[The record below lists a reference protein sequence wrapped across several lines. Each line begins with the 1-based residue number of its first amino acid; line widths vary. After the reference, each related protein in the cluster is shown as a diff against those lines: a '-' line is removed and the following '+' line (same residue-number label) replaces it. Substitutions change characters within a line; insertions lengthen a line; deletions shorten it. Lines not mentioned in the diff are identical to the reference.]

1 MKLLLKNLLLLILL
15 FFSCQQIRAQ
25 STTVTFNEITNYI
38 GTFGETY
45 DNGGLSFS
53 VTKEANATPNS
64 GIKATET
71 EGYQGTVALNDSNIQ
86 PGGIKQW
93 SIQKTDGSLFQ
104 FISIFL
110 QEGGVGAST
119 TGTISAYRAGSLIG
133 SPKPIAFNSATDG
146 LKTFDNDPDFYEVD
160 EIRINADD
168 IYNFLDHVTTG
179 PPFSPLDEDPPLVTG
194 ITLNGAPP
202 TTSESVT
209 FTVNFSKTALNVS
222 LDDFSLITSGT
233 TGSLAA
239 ISGSGNSYQVTV
251 NAISGEGFLRL
262 DLKSGTNITNEDNTS
277 GVPAFSSGNTHSVSA
292 CFLENMESLP
302 DASSNFS
309 SNGLS
314 FSLST
319 GLESESRLGF
329 GAGNSNDF
337 IKNNSMAGTFSI
349 SSSSLFT
356 MNTVD
361 LFLSDLSNGDNP
373 TASGT
378 LTITGKNNGNTVFTI
393 LKTSGFPVNTTQNGG
408 FFTLDFSTAGDQN
421 YRNTNVDEVEFTIAD
436 GFVELLIDNF
446 NFCQEV
452 PDTDTAAPA
461 VQRIL
466 LDGNPGSTATSIT
479 YIVQFDENALNV
491 SLDDFTLVRT
501 GIAAGTLNQI
511 NGTGSTF
518 QVEVTGISG
527 EGSLQLQLN
536 GGTDIAD
543 ALNNSGPLEYLNGQ
557 IHLVGACFSE
567 SFEDETDGAVTF
579 SGNGLN
585 FSLTGNWAVKNRIG
599 FGANASAKYLENSGT
614 GPYGIQSTAT
624 PVTVNRIGLYLS
636 SFPSGVSPTNDGTLT
651 VTGKLNGNT
660 LYTFQKTTGFPDD
673 FGSTGGYF
681 TLDFETAGASDFSD
695 VLIDELILEPGA
707 DFTYLALDNF
717 DFCTD
722 NTAPAGYTVQID
734 QDAIGETNQDQVSFT
749 FSGAELGSTYN
760 YSFTSSGGG
769 TVVTGSGTISGAEE
783 MVNGIDLTGLSNG
796 TVTLSV
802 TLTDISGN
810 EGAEA
815 TAQSTKFINTIP
827 QVSPDVFNSPPY
839 QENASSLLIA
849 ETIAISDADGDQLV
863 RAVIQIRGTGVISG
877 DNLSLG
883 DPSPLSLQEVDANT
897 LELTGTAD
905 AGTYTS
911 ILRTL
916 SFSSD
921 SEDPTLGGIENVRI
935 ISIIVED
942 ENGGLSEPANGINNL
957 QLAIEA
963 VNDAPEVVLPSND
976 EVISNQ
982 PLTFN
987 ATNGNAISVSDAD
1000 VGDNSLMVDLTVS
1013 NGTLDLADI
1022 SGLTF
1027 VLGSGTDNSNMQ
1039 FSGNLASINNAL
1051 EGMVFTSTTDF
1062 VGEAILSIEIDDQ
1075 GNTGSG
1081 GSLTANNT
1089 LTIQVIAPNA
1099 PPLASNVSFTGS
1111 LIEGG
1116 NLLGQ
1121 YSYSDA
1127 ENDTE
1132 SGSSIQWWLADDAA
1146 GTNEEVIAG
1155 ENGINLTIIPAFLG
1169 RFISFEITPGD
1180 GINTGNP
1187 VKSDYQGPV
1196 YTLPL
1201 VSTAIPAGI
1210 EANAASLGGEV
1221 SSEQFSPVTERG
1233 LVYNTSG
1240 NPDLSD
1246 SKILLGSGTGVFSS
1260 LVSSLN
1266 PNATYYVRAYASNAA
1281 GTSFGQEESFTTEK
1295 QELTIGGSFT
1305 AENKIYDGTNNALIL
1320 GNELI
1325 LTSPLPGD
1333 DVVLSNLVIEFSDP
1347 QRGND
1352 KVVTIVSADLSG
1364 TAAGN
1369 YSLSL
1374 TGAPSALATISP
1386 KALSISA
1393 SEGISKIYG
1402 QPEPPFNFTSSGFVA
1417 GEDATLLTGSL
1428 SREPGENVGSY
1439 AITEG
1444 DLSAG
1449 DNYAIDFTAADF
1461 VISPQTLS
1469 ITANAGQAKVY
1480 GQADPVFSFAS
1491 SGFVA
1496 GDDET
1501 LLTGSLNRE
1510 PGENVGSYAIT
1521 EGDLSAGDNYTI
1533 DFTAADF
1540 AISPQTLSITANA
1553 DQTKVYGQ
1561 ADPVFSFA
1569 SSGFVAGDDE
1579 TLLTGSLSRE
1589 PGEDVGS
1596 YAITVGNLSAG
1607 DNYTIDFTAADF
1619 AISPQTLIITA
1630 NADQTKVYGQAD
1642 PVFSFA
1648 SSGFVAGDDETL
1660 LTGSLSREP
1669 GEDVGSYAIT
1679 EGNLSAG
1686 DNYAI
1691 AFTAADFAI
1700 SPQTLSIM
1708 ANADQTKV
1716 YGQADPV
1723 FSFASSGFVAGDDA
1737 SLLTG
1742 SLSREPGEDVG
1753 SYAITVG
1760 NLSAGDNYAIAFTA
1774 ADFAI
1779 SPQTLIITAN
1789 AGQAKVYGQADPVF
1803 SFASSG
1809 FVAGDDET
1817 LLTGSL
1823 SREPGEDVGSYAITE
1838 GNLSAGD
1845 NYAIAFTAAD
1855 FAISPQ
1861 TLSIMANADQTKVY
1875 GQADPVFSFASSGFV
1890 AGDDASLLT
1899 GSLSRE
1905 PGEDVGS
1912 YAITVGNLSAG
1923 DNYVI
1928 AFTAADFTISPQTL
1942 LISANTGQ
1950 TKSYGQA
1957 DPVFS
1962 FASSG
1967 FVAGDDASLLSGSLS
1982 REPGEDVGSY
1992 AITEGNL
1999 SAGDN
2004 YAIDF
2009 TAADFAISPQTL
2021 IITANAGQAK
2031 VYGQADP
2038 DFSFAS
2044 SGFVAGDDASL
2055 LTGSLSRQPGEEV
2068 GSYAVTEGD
2077 LSAGDNYTIDFTAAD
2092 FAISPQTL
2100 SITANADQTKVYGQA
2115 DPVFSFASSG
2125 FVAGDDASL
2134 LTGSLSREPGEDVGS
2149 YAITTGNLSAGVNY
2163 TIAFT
2168 AADFAISPQ
2177 TLIITVNAGQAKVYG
2192 QADPDFSFASSGFV
2206 AGDDETLLTGS
2217 LNREPGENVGS
2228 YAITEG
2234 DLSAGDN
2241 YQVLFSGA
2249 PFQILPR
2256 VKPHILILDETG
2268 NAMADPANLLDQT
2281 LAAGQMVYLDKVNF
2295 DCTDLGEQEIEV
2307 SVVDVNANTFTS
2319 NTILT
2324 VKDQTPPIPML
2335 PTLPVLHSECQL
2347 ESWETPTAEDN
2358 CGGIIIGTP
2367 DRNLPIRENT
2377 LVTWTFVDL
2386 GGNLTSQTQ
2395 EVIIKDNTSPIIE
2408 GVPEDETVY
2417 LNGSYQLPDFTQVAT
2432 AQDNCSLVRF
2442 IQSPAAG
2449 TRFDQA
2455 EKIQV
2460 QLLATD
2466 AEGNESSTGFEINL
2480 LDLNLLAIDDPDL
2493 ISIPWNS
2500 PLESLALPEEIA
2512 VHLSNGQEVTIPV
2525 EWIIPVLDTRVAG
2538 LFQYKGSLELGNIQ
2552 NPNQLEP
2559 SLSILVEDKAFPL
2572 GINISTED
2580 FPANIEPGTAVGTLS
2595 TQDPQD
2601 NVHVYGLSGSAA
2613 DNQYFGISG
2622 NELYWNSQD
2631 ALPGKT
2637 TFTVEVS
2644 STDRAGN
2651 IIYETFTL
2659 NRLRVALRE
2668 INVPNTFTPNGDGFN
2683 DSWGIKGLRY
2693 FKGGKVAVYERSGKR
2708 VFYTEN
2714 PDELWD
2720 GTFFGNALPT
2730 GTYFWVISTGESGEV
2745 RRGVLTIF
2753 RD

>member
-1 MKLLLKNLLLLILL
+1 MKLLLKNLLLLLLL

-25 STTVTFNEITNYI
+25 STTVTFNEITSYI
-38 GTFGETY
+38 VTFGETY
-45 DNGGLSFS
+45 DNGGLRFS
-53 VTKEANATPNS
+53 VTKESNATPNS
-64 GIKATET
+64 GIKATAT
-71 EGYQGTVALNDSNIQ
+71 DGYQGSVALNDSNFQ
-86 PGGIKQW
+86 PGGIQQW
-93 SIQKTDGSLFQ
+93 SIRKTDGSLFQ

-110 QEGGVGAST
+110 QEGGVGSSA
-119 TGTISAYRAGSLIG
+119 TGTISAFRDGSIIG
-133 SPKPIAFNSATDG
+133 SPKPIAFNSATNG

-194 ITLNGAPP
+194 ITLNGVPP

-222 LDDFSLITSGT
+222 LDDFSLFTSGT

-262 DLKSGTNITNEDNTS
+262 DLKSGTDIANEDDTN
-277 GVPAFSSGNTHSVSA
+277 GVPAFTSGNTHTVSA
-292 CFLENMESLP
+292 CFVENMESLP

-337 IKNNSMAGTFSI
+337 IKNNNTAGTFSI

-356 MNTVD
+356 MNSVD

-408 FFTLDFSTAGDQN
+408 FFTLDFSTDGDQN

-491 SLDDFTLVRT
+491 SLDDFSLVRMGT
-501 GIAAGTLNQI
+501 AAGTLNQI
-511 NGTGSTF
+511 NGSGSTY

-567 SFEDETDGAVTF
+567 SFEDESDGAVTF

-599 FGANASAKYLENSGT
+599 FGANASSKYLENSGT
-614 GPYGIQSTAT
+614 GPYGIQSTET

-636 SFPSGVSPTNDGTLT
+636 SFPSGVNPTNDGTLT

-660 LYTFQKTTGFPDD
+660 IYTFQKTTGFPDD

-681 TLDFETAGASDFSD
+681 ILDFATAGASDFSD

-707 DFTYLALDNF
+707 AFTYLALDNF

-722 NTAPAGYTVQID
+722 NIAPAGYSVQID

-769 TVVTGSGTISGAEE
+769 TAVTGSGTISGAEE

-827 QVSPDVFNSPPY
+827 EVSPDVLISPPY

-849 ETIAISDADGDQLV
+849 ETIAVSDVDGDQLV
-863 RAVIQIRGTGVISG
+863 RAVIQIRGAGVIAG

-897 LELTGTAD
+897 FELIGTAD
-905 AGTYTS
+905 ASTYTS

-916 SFSSD
+916 SFISD
-921 SEDPTLGGIENVRI
+921 SEDPTLGGTENERI

-942 ENGGLSEPANGINNL
+942 ENGGFSVPANGINNL
-957 QLAIEA
+957 QLPIEA
-963 VNDAPEVVLPSND
+963 VNDAPELVLPSNE

-982 PLTFN
+982 SLTFN
-987 ATNGNAISVSDAD
+987 VANGNALSASDAD
-1000 VGDNSLMVDLTVS
+1000 VGNNSLMVDLTVT
-1013 NGTLDLADI
+1013 NGTLNLADI

-1027 VLGSGTDNSNMQ
+1027 ILGSGTDNSNMQ

-1051 EGMVFTSTTDF
+1051 EGMVFTGTTDF

-1081 GSLTANNT
+1081 GSLTASNS

-1111 LIEGG
+1111 LIQGG
-1116 NLLGQ
+1116 NLLGL

-1132 SGSSIQWWLADDAA
+1132 SGSIIQWWLADDAT

-1155 ENGINLTIIPAFLG
+1155 ENGTNLTIIPAFLG

-1201 VSTAIPAGI
+1201 VSTATPAGI

-1221 SSEQFSPVTERG
+1221 SSDQFSPVTERG

-1246 SKILLGSGTGVFSS
+1246 TKIPLGSGTGLFSS

-1266 PNATYYVRAYASNAA
+1266 PNATYYVRAYASNTA

-1305 AENKIYDGTNNALIL
+1305 AENKVYDGTSNALFL
-1320 GNELI
+1320 GNELV

-1402 QPEPPFNFTSSGFVA
+1402 QPEPAFNFTSSGFVA

-1461 VISPQTLS
+1461 VISPQTLI
-1469 ITANAGQAKVY
+1469 ITANAGQTKVY
-1480 GQADPVFSFAS
+1480 GQADPDFSFASSGFVTGDDETLLTGSLNREPGENVGSYAITEGDLSAGDNYAIDFTAADFAISPQTLIITANAEQTKVYGQADPIFSFAS

-1501 LLTGSLNRE
+1501 LLTGSLSREPGENVGSYAITVGNLSAGDNYAIDLTAADFAISPQTLSIIANAGQTKIYGQADPLFSFASNGFEAGDDETLLTGSLSRE

-1540 AISPQTLSITANA
+1540 AISPQTLSIIANA
-1553 DQTKVYGQ
+1553 GQTKIYGQ
-1561 ADPVFSFA
+1561 ADPLFSFA
-1569 SSGFVAGDDE
+1569 SNGFEAGDDE

-1589 PGEDVGS
+1589 PGENVGS
-1596 YAITVGNLSAG
+1596 YAI
-1607 DNYTIDFTAADF
+1607 
-1619 AISPQTLIITA
+1619 
-1630 NADQTKVYGQAD
+1630 
-1642 PVFSFA
+1642 
-1648 SSGFVAGDDETL
+1648 
-1660 LTGSLSREP
+1660 
-1669 GEDVGSYAIT
+1669 
-1679 EGNLSAG
+1679 
-1686 DNYAI
+1686 
-1691 AFTAADFAI
+1691 
-1700 SPQTLSIM
+1700 
-1708 ANADQTKV
+1708 
-1716 YGQADPV
+1716 
-1723 FSFASSGFVAGDDA
+1723 
-1737 SLLTG
+1737 
-1742 SLSREPGEDVG
+1742 
-1753 SYAITVG
+1753 
-1760 NLSAGDNYAIAFTA
+1760 
-1774 ADFAI
+1774 
-1779 SPQTLIITAN
+1779 
-1789 AGQAKVYGQADPVF
+1789 
-1803 SFASSG
+1803 
-1809 FVAGDDET
+1809 
-1817 LLTGSL
+1817 
-1823 SREPGEDVGSYAITE
+1823 
-1838 GNLSAGD
+1838 
-1845 NYAIAFTAAD
+1845 
-1855 FAISPQ
+1855 
-1861 TLSIMANADQTKVY
+1861 
-1875 GQADPVFSFASSGFV
+1875 
-1890 AGDDASLLT
+1890 
-1899 GSLSRE
+1899 
-1905 PGEDVGS
+1905 
-1912 YAITVGNLSAG
+1912 
-1923 DNYVI
+1923 
-1928 AFTAADFTISPQTL
+1928 
-1942 LISANTGQ
+1942 
-1950 TKSYGQA
+1950 
-1957 DPVFS
+1957 
-1962 FASSG
+1962 
-1967 FVAGDDASLLSGSLS
+1967 
-1982 REPGEDVGSY
+1982 
-1992 AITEGNL
+1992 
-1999 SAGDN
+1999 
-2004 YAIDF
+2004 
-2009 TAADFAISPQTL
+2009 
-2021 IITANAGQAK
+2021 
-2031 VYGQADP
+2031 
-2038 DFSFAS
+2038 
-2044 SGFVAGDDASL
+2044 
-2055 LTGSLSRQPGEEV
+2055 
-2068 GSYAVTEGD
+2068 TEGD

-2092 FAISPQTL
+2092 FAISPRTL
-2100 SITANADQTKVYGQA
+2100 SIMANADQTKVYGQA

-2163 TIAFT
+2163 TIDFT

-2177 TLIITVNAGQAKVYG
+2177 TLIITTNAGQAKVYG

-2241 YQVLFSGA
+2241 FQILFSGA

-2281 LAAGQMVYLDKVNF
+2281 LAAGQMVYLEKVNF

-2601 NVHVYGLSGSAA
+2601 NVHVYGLSGSAV
-2613 DNQYFGISG
+2613 DNRYFGISG

-2644 STDRAGN
+2644 SADRAGN

-2668 INVPNTFTPNGDGFN
+2668 IIVPNTFTPNGDGFN

>member
-25 STTVTFNEITNYI
+25 STTVTFNEITSYI
-38 GTFGETY
+38 VTFGETY
-45 DNGGLSFS
+45 DNGGLRFS
-53 VTKEANATPNS
+53 VTKESNATPNS
-64 GIKATET
+64 GIKATAT
-71 EGYQGTVALNDSNIQ
+71 DGYQGSVALNDSNLQ
-86 PGGIKQW
+86 PGGIQQW
-93 SIQKTDGSLFQ
+93 SIKKADGSLFQ

-110 QEGGVGAST
+110 QEGAVGAST
-119 TGTISAYRAGSLIG
+119 TGTISAFKNGSIIG
-133 SPKPIAFNSATDG
+133 SPKPIAFNSATNG

-194 ITLNGAPP
+194 ITLNGVPP

-222 LDDFSLITSGT
+222 LDDFSLFTSGT

-262 DLKSGTNITNEDNTS
+262 DLKSGTDIANEDDTS
-277 GVPAFSSGNTHSVSA
+277 GVPAFSSGNTHTVSA
-292 CFLENMESLP
+292 CFVENMESLP

-337 IKNNSMAGTFSI
+337 IKNNNTAGTFSI

-356 MNTVD
+356 MNSVD

-408 FFTLDFSTAGDQN
+408 FFTLDFSTDGDQN

-491 SLDDFTLVRT
+491 SLDDFSLVRMGT
-501 GIAAGTLNQI
+501 VAGTLNQI
-511 NGTGSTF
+511 NGSGSTY

-567 SFEDETDGAVTF
+567 SFEDESDGALTF

-599 FGANASAKYLENSGT
+599 FGANASSKYLENSGT
-614 GPYGIQSTAT
+614 GPYGILSTET

-681 TLDFETAGASDFSD
+681 ILDFATAGASDFSD

-707 DFTYLALDNF
+707 AFTYLALDNF

-769 TVVTGSGTISGAEE
+769 TAVTGSGTISGAEE

-827 QVSPDVFNSPPY
+827 EVSPDVLISPPY

-849 ETIAISDADGDQLV
+849 ETIAVSDVDGDQLV
-863 RAVIQIRGTGVISG
+863 RAVIQIRGAGVIAG

-897 LELTGTAD
+897 FELIGTAD
-905 AGTYTS
+905 ASTYTS

-921 SEDPTLGGIENVRI
+921 SEDPTLGGTENERI

-942 ENGGLSEPANGINNL
+942 ENGGFSVPANGINNL
-957 QLAIEA
+957 QLPIEA
-963 VNDAPEVVLPSND
+963 VNDAPELVLPSNE

-982 PLTFN
+982 SLTFN
-987 ATNGNAISVSDAD
+987 AANGNALSASDAD
-1000 VGDNSLMVDLTVS
+1000 VGNNSLMVDLTVT
-1013 NGTLDLADI
+1013 NGTLNLADI

-1027 VLGSGTDNSNMQ
+1027 ILGSGTDNSNMQ

-1051 EGMVFTSTTDF
+1051 EGMVFTGTTDF

-1081 GSLTANNT
+1081 GSLTASNT

-1111 LIEGG
+1111 LIQGG
-1116 NLLGQ
+1116 NLLGL

-1132 SGSSIQWWLADDAA
+1132 SGSIIQWWLADDAT

-1155 ENGINLTIIPAFLG
+1155 ENGTNLTIIPAFLG

-1201 VSTAIPAGI
+1201 VSTATPAGI
-1210 EANAASLGGEV
+1210 EANVASLGGEV
-1221 SSEQFSPVTERG
+1221 SSDQFSPVTERG

-1246 SKILLGSGTGVFSS
+1246 TKIPLGSGTGIFSS

-1266 PNATYYVRAYASNAA
+1266 PNATYYVRAYASNTA

-1305 AENKIYDGTNNALIL
+1305 AENKVYDGTSNALFL
-1320 GNELI
+1320 GNELV
-1325 LTSPLPGD
+1325 LTSPQSGD

-1364 TAAGN
+1364 TAAEN

-1374 TGAPSALATISP
+1374 TGAPRALATISP

-1393 SEGISKIYG
+1393 SEGISKTYG
-1402 QPEPPFNFTSSGFVA
+1402 QSDPAFNFT
-1417 GEDATLLTGSL
+1417 
-1428 SREPGENVGSY
+1428 
-1439 AITEG
+1439 
-1444 DLSAG
+1444 
-1449 DNYAIDFTAADF
+1449 
-1461 VISPQTLS
+1461 
-1469 ITANAGQAKVY
+1469 
-1480 GQADPVFSFAS
+1480 S

-1501 LLTGSLNRE
+1501 LLTGSLSRQ
-1510 PGENVGSYAIT
+1510 PGEEVGSYAIT
-1521 EGDLSAGDNYTI
+1521 EGNLSAGGNYTI
-1533 DFTAADF
+1533 AFTTADF

-1553 DQTKVYGQ
+1553 GQTKIYGQ

-1579 TLLTGSLSRE
+1579 TLLTGSLSRQ
-1589 PGEDVGS
+1589 PGEDVGN
-1596 YAITVGNLSAG
+1596 YAITEGDLSAG
-1607 DNYTIDFTAADF
+1607 GNYTIAFTAADF
-1619 AISPQTLIITA
+1619 AISPQTLSITA
-1630 NADQTKVYGQAD
+1630 NAGQTKVYGQAD

-1648 SSGFVAGDDETL
+1648 SSGFVAGDEET
-1660 LTGSLSREP
+1660 
-1669 GEDVGSYAIT
+1669 
-1679 EGNLSAG
+1679 
-1686 DNYAI
+1686 
-1691 AFTAADFAI
+1691 
-1700 SPQTLSIM
+1700 
-1708 ANADQTKV
+1708 
-1716 YGQADPV
+1716 
-1723 FSFASSGFVAGDDA
+1723 
-1737 SLLTG
+1737 
-1742 SLSREPGEDVG
+1742 
-1753 SYAITVG
+1753 
-1760 NLSAGDNYAIAFTA
+1760 
-1774 ADFAI
+1774 
-1779 SPQTLIITAN
+1779 
-1789 AGQAKVYGQADPVF
+1789 
-1803 SFASSG
+1803 
-1809 FVAGDDET
+1809 
-1817 LLTGSL
+1817 
-1823 SREPGEDVGSYAITE
+1823 
-1838 GNLSAGD
+1838 
-1845 NYAIAFTAAD
+1845 
-1855 FAISPQ
+1855 
-1861 TLSIMANADQTKVY
+1861 
-1875 GQADPVFSFASSGFV
+1875 
-1890 AGDDASLLT
+1890 
-1899 GSLSRE
+1899 
-1905 PGEDVGS
+1905 
-1912 YAITVGNLSAG
+1912 
-1923 DNYVI
+1923 
-1928 AFTAADFTISPQTL
+1928 
-1942 LISANTGQ
+1942 
-1950 TKSYGQA
+1950 
-1957 DPVFS
+1957 
-1962 FASSG
+1962 
-1967 FVAGDDASLLSGSLS
+1967 
-1982 REPGEDVGSY
+1982 
-1992 AITEGNL
+1992 
-1999 SAGDN
+1999 
-2004 YAIDF
+2004 
-2009 TAADFAISPQTL
+2009 
-2021 IITANAGQAK
+2021 
-2031 VYGQADP
+2031 
-2038 DFSFAS
+2038 
-2044 SGFVAGDDASL
+2044 L
-2055 LTGSLSRQPGEEV
+2055 LTGSLSRQPGE
-2068 GSYAVTEGD
+2068 D
-2077 LSAGDNYTIDFTAAD
+2077 
-2092 FAISPQTL
+2092 
-2100 SITANADQTKVYGQA
+2100 
-2115 DPVFSFASSG
+2115 
-2125 FVAGDDASL
+2125 
-2134 LTGSLSREPGEDVGS
+2134 
-2149 YAITTGNLSAGVNY
+2149 
-2163 TIAFT
+2163 
-2168 AADFAISPQ
+2168 
-2177 TLIITVNAGQAKVYG
+2177 
-2192 QADPDFSFASSGFV
+2192 
-2206 AGDDETLLTGS
+2206 
-2217 LNREPGENVGS
+2217 VGS

-2241 YQVLFSGA
+2241 YQVLFSGE

-2256 VKPHILILDETG
+2256 VKPNTLILDETG
-2268 NAMADPANLLDQT
+2268 NAMVDPANLLDQT
-2281 LAAGQMVYLDKVNF
+2281 LTAGQIVYLDKVNF
-2295 DCTDLGEQEIEV
+2295 NCTDLGEQEIEV
-2307 SVVDVNANTFTS
+2307 SVVDVNGNEFTS
-2319 NTILT
+2319 NAILT
-2324 VKDQTPPIPML
+2324 VKDQTPPLPMQ

-2347 ESWETPTAEDN
+2347 ETWETPTAVDN
-2358 CGGIIIGTP
+2358 CEGIIIGTP

-2386 GGNLTSQTQ
+2386 SGNLTTQTQ
-2395 EVIIKDNTSPIIE
+2395 EVIIKDTTSPNIE

-2480 LDLNLLAIDDPDL
+2480 IDLNLLAIDNPDL

-2512 VHLSNGQEVTIPV
+2512 AHLSNGQEVTIPV
-2525 EWIIPVLDTRVAG
+2525 EWIIPVLDTREAG

-2559 SLSILVEDKAFPL
+2559 TLSILVEAKAFPL
-2572 GINISTED
+2572 GINISAED
-2580 FPANIEPGTAVGTLS
+2580 FPANIEPGTTVGTLS

-2613 DNQYFGISG
+2613 DNRYFGISG
-2622 NELYWNSQD
+2622 SELYWNSQD

-2651 IIYETFTL
+2651 TIYETFTL

-2668 INVPNTFTPNGDGFN
+2668 INVPNTFTPNGDGIN

-2693 FKGGKVAVYERSGKR
+2693 FQGGKVAVYERSGKR